1 MKYTV
6 LGPLLSALVLPGL
19 GQVVC
24 GQVMRGLTLMGLTT
38 ILFLVL
44 LVKLAL
50 MFREAAGAWVFFG
63 RQLISGPFLSGTES
77 QTIPFILTWMSLSL
91 DLFFGVL
98 VGGLLGVWL
107 YGVLDGFRQG
117 RRADAAGPTGGER

>member
-1 MKYTV
+1 M
-6 LGPLLSALVLPGL
+6 LSPLLSAFFLPGL
-19 GQVVC
+19 GQVIC

-38 ILFLVL
+38 ILFLIL

-50 MFREAAGAWVFFG
+50 MFHEAAAAWVVFG
-63 RQLISGPFLSGTES
+63 RSLYAGPFLSGSEG
-77 QTIPFILTWMSLSL
+77 QAFPFILTWMGLSL

-117 RRADAAGPTGGER
+117 RRADAALKAGGAR

>member
-1 MKYTV
+1 VKYT
-6 LGPLLSALVLPGL
+6 LLSPLLSAFVLPGL

-24 GQVMRGLTLMGLTT
+24 GLVMRGLTLMGLTT

-50 MFREAAGAWVFFG
+50 MFHQAAAAWVVFG
-63 RQLISGPFLSGTES
+63 RQLYSGPFLAGTEG
-77 QTIPFILTWMSLSL
+77 QAFPFILTWMGLSL

-98 VGGLLGVWL
+98 VGGLLGVWM

-117 RRADAAGPTGGER
+117 QRADAALKAGGGR

>member
-1 MKYTV
+1 MKYT
-6 LGPLLSALVLPGL
+6 LLSPLLSALVLPGL

-38 ILFLVL
+38 ILFLIL

-50 MFREAAGAWVFFG
+50 MLHEAAGAWVAFG
-63 RQLISGPFLSGTES
+63 RNLIAGPFLSGVEG
-77 QTIPFILTWMSLSL
+77 QAFPFILTWMGLSL

-107 YGVLDGFRQG
+107 YGVLDGFRLG
-117 RRADAAGPTGGER
+117 RRADAALAAGGRP